1 MHDLIKVRSGED
13 DKSKE
18 CRRKHIIKHNAWQK
32 NKLVASYDTWSEYEV
47 DLLVISSP
55 VQIQWWAKYRVVAGL
70 WIVIRLVF
78 GGNKSALIT
87 SVISQSSKIFQ

>member
-1 MHDLIKVRSGED
+1 MAK
-13 DKSKE
+13 
-18 CRRKHIIKHNAWQK
+18 K

-78 GGNKSALIT
+78 GGNKSALTT
-87 SVISQSSKIFQ
+87 SVISQSSEIFQ